1 MDFKVD
7 FSSYSLD
14 DLYSS
19 AKLIDRELYPERAR
33 EIDELIRQKQSE
45 PSLQSKHIKQVG
57 EKASRSVRLLAALID
72 GFFAMIAITVLIY
85 FIGFDLF
92 KNPTLMSLFGSFLY
106 GLFFTVALHG
116 YLLHFYGQTIGK
128 HFMSIRIENLDG
140 TKASFATIYFK
151 RMLPMQLMGLIPAIG
166 QLIVG
171 FINPMFIFGK
181 EKRCLHDYIAK
192 TKVSYTDR

>member
-33 EIDELIRQKQSE
+33 EIDELIRQKQTE

-72 GFFAMIAITVLIY
+72 GFFAMIAIIVLIY

-116 YLLHFYGQTIGK
+116 YFLHFYGQTIGK

-192 TKVSYTDR
+192 TKVSYTNR